1 MIDLTLFYVFIFLQ
15 IKRERENLM
24 LPTDPKK
31 AAQLGKA
38 WGEVL
43 AESIFG
49 VADVLKN
56 GKNMK
61 AAANAK
67 QLQENAATAA
77 KNAVIRAKNEAK
89 LKEQQEAAYMKM
101 SHTER
106 EAYKKILQEQRVATT
121 VKKAQDDEMIGVG
134 HILLII
140 VAVIAILGI
149 SVFGALSYGIIHR

>member
-1 MIDLTLFYVFIFLQ
+1 
-15 IKRERENLM
+15 M

-31 AAQLGKA
+31 AAELGKA

-61 AAANAK
+61 AAANSK
-67 QLQENAATAA
+67 MLRQNAETAA

-101 SHTER
+101 SHSER
-106 EAYKKILQEQRVATT
+106 EAYKKILQEQRVSST
-121 VKKAQDDEMIGVG
+121 VKKSQDDEMIGVG
-134 HILLII
+134 TILLIVLI
-140 VAVIAILGI
+140 IAGLIGAVGYGAFA
-149 SVFGALSYGIIHR
+149 FGMIHK

>member
-1 MIDLTLFYVFIFLQ
+1 
-15 IKRERENLM
+15 M

-61 AAANAK
+61 AAANSK

-77 KNAVIRAKNEAK
+77 KNAVIRAKNETK
-89 LKEQQEAAYMKM
+89 IKEQQEAAYMKM
-101 SHTER
+101 SRAER
-106 EAYKKILQEQRVATT
+106 EAYKKILQEQRVSTT
-121 VKKAQDDEMIGVG
+121 VKEAQDNEMIGVG
-134 HILLII
+134 HLLLII
-140 VAVIAILGI
+140 LGVVAILGI
-149 SVFGALSYGIIHR
+149 SIFGAFSYGLIHR

>member
-1 MIDLTLFYVFIFLQ
+1 
-15 IKRERENLM
+15 M
-24 LPTDPKK
+24 LPTDPKE
-31 AAQLGKA
+31 AAKLGKA

-67 QLQENAATAA
+67 MLQQNAETAA

-101 SHTER
+101 SHSER
-106 EAYKKILQEQRVATT
+106 EAYKKILKDQRVTST
-121 VKKAQDDEMIGVG
+121 VKKAQEDEMIGIG
-134 HILLII
+134 HLLLIVLGI
-140 VAVIAILGI
+140 VAILGI
-149 SVFGALSYGIIHR
+149 SVYGAFTYGIIHR

>member
-1 MIDLTLFYVFIFLQ
+1 
-15 IKRERENLM
+15 M

-61 AAANAK
+61 AAANSK
-67 QLQENAATAA
+67 MLQQNAETAA

-101 SHTER
+101 SHSER
-106 EAYKKILQEQRVATT
+106 EAYKKILQEQRVSTT
-121 VKKAQDDEMIGVG
+121 VKKAQDDEMVGVG
-134 HILLII
+134 TILLIVLI
-140 VAVIAILGI
+140 IAGLLGAVGYGAFALG
-149 SVFGALSYGIIHR
+149 LIHK

>member
-1 MIDLTLFYVFIFLQ
+1 
-15 IKRERENLM
+15 M

-49 VADVLKN
+49 VADVLRD

-67 QLQENAATAA
+67 AKQQNAITSA
-77 KNAVIRAKNEAK
+77 KNAVARAKNEAK
-89 LKEQQEAAYMKM
+89 LKEQQEAAYMNM
-101 SHTER
+101 SHAER
-106 EAYKKILQEQRVATT
+106 EAYKKMMKEDRIAGT

-134 HILLII
+134 HIVLII
-140 VAVIAILGI
+140 TIVLAIFGGMF
-149 SVFGALSYGIIHR
+149 FGAVALGLIHK

>member
-1 MIDLTLFYVFIFLQ
+1 MFLFLQ
-15 IKRERENLM
+15 IIERESM

-61 AAANAK
+61 AAANSK

-89 LKEQQEAAYMKM
+89 IKEQHEAAYMKM

-106 EAYKKILQEQRVATT
+106 EAYKKILQEQRVSTT

-140 VAVIAILGI
+140 FVVLAI
-149 SVFGALSYGIIHR
+149 FGALGYGAFALGIIHR

>member
-1 MIDLTLFYVFIFLQ
+1 
-15 IKRERENLM
+15 M

-61 AAANAK
+61 AAANSK
-67 QLQENAATAA
+67 MQQQNAATAA

-89 LKEQQEAAYMKM
+89 LKEQQDAAYMKM
-101 SHTER
+101 SHSER
-106 EAYKKILQEQRVATT
+106 EAYKKILQEQRVSST

-140 VAVIAILGI
+140 TIVIAILGGLGY
-149 SVFGALSYGIIHR
+149 GAYALGLFHR

>member
-1 MIDLTLFYVFIFLQ
+1 
-15 IKRERENLM
+15 M
-24 LPTDPKK
+24 LPTDPKE
-31 AAQLGKA
+31 AAKLGKA

-67 QLQENAATAA
+67 QLQENASIAA
-77 KNAVIRAKNEAK
+77 KNAVTRAKNEAYMK
-89 LKEQQEAAYMKM
+89 QKQEEAFMKM
-101 SHTER
+101 SHSER
-106 EAYKKILQEQRVATT
+106 EAYKKILQEQRVSSS

-134 HILLII
+134 HLLLII
-140 VAVIAILGI
+140 LGVVAIVGI
-149 SVFGALSYGIIHR
+149 SIFGAFSYGIIHK

>member
-1 MIDLTLFYVFIFLQ
+1 
-15 IKRERENLM
+15 M

-49 VADVLKN
+49 VADVLRD

-67 QLQENAATAA
+67 AKQQNAVVAA
-77 KNAVIRAKNEAK
+77 KNAVTRVKNETK
-89 LKEQQEAAYMKM
+89 LKEQQEAAYMNM
-101 SHTER
+101 SHAER
-106 EAYKKILQEQRVATT
+106 EAYKKMMKEDRIAGT

-140 VAVIAILGI
+140 TIVIAIFGGMF
-149 SVFGALSYGIIHR
+149 FGAVALGLINR

>member
-1 MIDLTLFYVFIFLQ
+1 
-15 IKRERENLM
+15 M

-61 AAANAK
+61 AAANSK

-89 LKEQQEAAYMKM
+89 IKEQQEAAYMKM
-101 SHTER
+101 SHSER
-106 EAYKKILQEQRVATT
+106 EAYKKILQQQRVTTT

-134 HILLII
+134 HLLLI
-140 VAVIAILGI
+140 VLAVIAILGI
-149 SVFGALSYGIIHR
+149 SVFGAFSYGIIHR

>member
-1 MIDLTLFYVFIFLQ
+1 
-15 IKRERENLM
+15 M

-61 AAANAK
+61 AAANSK
-67 QLQENAATAA
+67 MLQQNAETAA

-101 SHTER
+101 SHSER
-106 EAYKKILQEQRVATT
+106 EAYKKILQEQRVSST
-121 VKKAQDDEMIGVG
+121 VKKAQDEEMVGVG
-134 HILLII
+134 TILLIVLI
-140 VAVIAILGI
+140 IAGLLGAVGYGAFALG
-149 SVFGALSYGIIHR
+149 LIHK

>member
-1 MIDLTLFYVFIFLQ
+1 
-15 IKRERENLM
+15 M

-43 AESIFG
+43 ADSIFG
-49 VADVLKN
+49 VADVLRD

-61 AAANAK
+61 ALANAK
-67 QLQENAATAA
+67 AKQQNAAIAA

-101 SHTER
+101 SHSER
-106 EAYKKILQEQRVATT
+106 EAYKKILQEQRVSTT
-121 VKKAQDDEMIGVG
+121 VKKAQNDEMIGVS
-134 HILLII
+134 HLLLII

-149 SVFGALSYGIIHR
+149 SIFGAFSYGIIHR

>member
-1 MIDLTLFYVFIFLQ
+1 
-15 IKRERENLM
+15 M

-61 AAANAK
+61 AAANSK

-89 LKEQQEAAYMKM
+89 IKEQQEAAYMKM
-101 SHTER
+101 SRAER
-106 EAYKKILQEQRVATT
+106 EAYKKILQEQRVSTT

-134 HILLII
+134 HLLLII
-140 VAVIAILGI
+140 FIVIGILVG
-149 SVFGALSYGIIHR
+149 LSYGGYAFGLFHK